1 MNKGR
6 TAIVLSVLFVAFSLQ
21 AGKTVRALDNVSPK
35 EDRRVLIRL
44 ARAAKKGHLTGK
56 DAAKLALVQKSVKR
70 YQQTVAP
77 QQENY
82 NTLPPQDESPKV

>member
-35 EDRRVLIRL
+35 KDHRELIRL
-44 ARAAKKGHLTGK
+44 ARKAAKHNLNGK
-56 DAAKLALVQKSVKR
+56 EAAKLALVQESVKR
-70 YQQTVAP
+70 SQQPVAP